1 MKRYLIIFHL
11 FLIILIIFPACAPY
25 KMKAIRA
32 QRDHR
37 YDLAIQFALRHLKSH
52 PNDQPVIEILN
63 TATKGYYDDLKK
75 QIQHFEKLDEWDKV
89 VRIAEQGYRTLSEVT
104 EVVGADFPTK
114 EQLNYLQSKSEQS
127 RFNQADE
134 LYSEGLKFYQNGDY
148 AEALVKFKQIESYA
162 RHFKD
167 TDKLTAD
174 TNQQL
179 ASQEYQKA
187 RDLLNQGQLEIALN
201 RFEKTI
207 GYVPNFLDVQFRI
220 DQIKSQLSEKYYADG
235 QKLIEAG
242 NYKQAHNTLKT
253 SLSYKPDNA
262 SAKNLLDETEEK
274 LTVRLAVFPF
284 TASKL
289 DAKFGGIVSQ
299 NILTRALPRKSEFMM
314 FLEREHLQKIF
325 EEQALSQTGAI
336 DENTAVEVGK
346 LSGVNTI
353 VVGSVTLVSQKTTGP
368 TRRTLTGHYDRK
380 YRDPKGIQRTKKEP
394 FNYIAYDVERN
405 VEVNLSY
412 RLISVATGAILF
424 NESIT
429 REESD
434 KAEWITCPKQFVEHL
449 SNSEKNK
456 LKASKEPKSMESL
469 INQAIDS
476 LTNQAASKIISQV
489 APFKT
494 DR

>member
-1 MKRYLIIFHL
+1 MKRFSILFCL
-11 FLIILIIFPACAPY
+11 FLIISIIFPACAPY

-37 YDLAIQFALRHLKSH
+37 YDLSIQFALRHLRSH

-63 TATKGYYDDLKK
+63 TAARGYYDNLKK
-75 QIQHFEKLDEWDKV
+75 QIQHFERLDEWDKV
-89 VRIAEQGYRTLSEVT
+89 VKIAEQGYRTLSEVSGI
-104 EVVGADFPTK
+104 VGSDFPSK
-114 EQLNYLQSKSEQS
+114 QELNYVQSKSEQS

-134 LYSEGLKFYQNGDY
+134 LYSEGIKFYQDGDY
-148 AEALVKFKQIESYA
+148 TEALTKFKQVESYA

-167 TDKLTAD
+167 TDKLITD
-174 TNQQL
+174 TYQKL

-187 RDLLNQGQLEIALN
+187 KDLLNQGQLENALN
-201 RFEKTI
+201 SFEKTTQ
-207 GYVPNFLDVQFRI
+207 YVSNFLDVQFRI
-220 DQIKSQLSEKYYADG
+220 DQIKSQLAEKYYADG
-235 QKLIEAG
+235 QKLFEAG
-242 NYKQAHNTLKT
+242 DYKQAHNTLKT
-253 SLSYKPDNA
+253 SLSYKPDHS
-262 SAKNLLDETEEK
+262 SAKNLLDEAEEK

-289 DAKFGGIVSQ
+289 DAKFAGIVSQ
-299 NILTRALPRKSEFMM
+299 NILSNALPRKSEFMM

-336 DENTAVEVGK
+336 DEKTAVQVGK

-353 VVGSVTLVSQKTTGP
+353 VVGSVTLVSHKTNRP

-394 FNYIAYDVERN
+394 FNYTSFDIERS
-405 VEVNLSY
+405 VEVNVSY
-412 RLISVATGAILF
+412 RLISVETGAIQF

-429 REESD
+429 RQVSD
-434 KAEWITCPKQFVEHL
+434 KAEWITCPKQFVKHL
-449 SNSEKNK
+449 SYSEKNK
-456 LKASKEPKSMESL
+456 LKASKQPKSMESL

-494 DR
+494 NR